1 MFLKFSQ
8 YINESIQIELSE
20 ILFEGGSFG
29 HMAHPYD
36 DIDLTFSEIKNLISA
51 ALQGGL
57 DKEVI
62 PTEKLDGQ
70 AIAVSWRN
78 GELIASRNQG
88 DRKNAGASSMTVQQ
102 VIDKFAGRG
111 EISDAFSFAIQ
122 DLSKAISKIN
132 PKKREKIFNNGKS
145 FMHLELIYP
154 PTTNVVNYDAY
165 KLIFHNTSDYDMD
178 GKEIGQDKKAAAVL
192 TKLIKEVNA
201 DIQNTYQIDP
211 PKAIQFS
218 KNINYEADREKFF
231 KELAQVQK
239 NAGMTD
245 NQTIQDYIK
254 REFTRL
260 FQQQAARD
268 GYDLED
274 NILDG
279 MIKRFAF
286 LDNSFSIR
294 HIKRE
299 ISNEDYKEWV
309 LDFAANKG
317 KKAAAY
323 YKKVI
328 GPIEVLFL
336 KLGTTVIKNATGFL
350 AVNPDKETERIK
362 QELESAIKKVR
373 ASGSEAEVNK
383 LEQNFRKLE
392 AIGGFDSVVPTEG
405 FVFQHKGKTY
415 KMTGSFAPVNQIL
428 GVIKYMK

>member
-1 MFLKFSQ
+1 MFLKYNQ
-8 YINESIQIELSE
+8 YITESIQSDLSE
-20 ILFEGGSFG
+20 FLFEGGSFG

-36 DIDLTFSEIKNLISA
+36 DVDLTFKEIKNLISD

-88 DRKNAGASSMTVQQ
+88 DRKNAGASGMTVQQ
-102 VIDKFAGRG
+102 VTDKFAGRG
-111 EISDAFSFAIQ
+111 EISDAFSFAVQ
-122 DLSKAISKIN
+122 DLSTAISKID

-154 PTTNVVNYDAY
+154 PSTNVVNYDAY

-178 GKEIGQDKKAAAVL
+178 GKEIGQDKKAATIL

-211 PKAIQFS
+211 PKAIKFAKS
-218 KNINYEADREKFF
+218 INYEEDRSKFF
-231 KELAQVQK
+231 KELAKVQK
-239 NAGMTD
+239 HAGMTD
-245 NQTIQDYIK
+245 NQTIQDYIR

-268 GYDLED
+268 GYDIED

-286 LDNSFSIR
+286 LDNTFSIR
-294 HIKRE
+294 NIKKE
-299 ISNEDYKEWV
+299 ISNEDFKTWV

-336 KLGTTVIKNATGFL
+336 KLGSTVIKNATGFL
-350 AVNPDKETERIK
+350 ALNQDKEAERIK
-362 QELESAIKKVR
+362 QELEVAIKKVR

-405 FVFQHKGKTY
+405 FVFQYKGKTY

>member
-1 MFLKFSQ
+1 MFLKYNQ
-8 YINESIQIELSE
+8 YINESIQRDLSE
-20 ILFEGGSFG
+20 FLFEGGSFG

-36 DIDLTFSEIKNLISA
+36 DINLTFAEIKNLISD

-88 DRKNAGASSMTVQQ
+88 DRKNAGAAGMTVQQ

-111 EISDAFSFAIQ
+111 EISDAFSFAVQ
-122 DLSKAISKIN
+122 DLSKAISNID

-154 PTTNVVNYDAY
+154 PSTNVVNYDAY

-178 GKEIGQDKKAAAVL
+178 GIEIGQDKKAATIL

-201 DIQNTYQIDP
+201 DIQSTYQIDP
-211 PKAIQFS
+211 PKAIKFAKS
-218 KNINYEADREKFF
+218 INYEADRAKFF
-231 KELAQVQK
+231 KELSKIQQD
-239 NAGMTD
+239 AGVSD
-245 NQTIQDYIK
+245 KQTIQDYIY

-260 FQQQAARD
+260 LQQEAAKV
-268 GYDLED
+268 GYDIED
-274 NILDG
+274 DVLIGL
-279 MIKRFAF
+279 IKRFAF
-286 LDNSFSIR
+286 LDNTFSIR
-294 HIKRE
+294 NIKKE
-299 ISNEDYKEWV
+299 ISNEDFKTWV

-317 KKAAAY
+317 KKASAY
-323 YKKVI
+323 YKTVI
-328 GPIEVLFL
+328 KPIEILFL
-336 KLGTTVIKNATGFL
+336 KLGTQVIKNATGFL
-350 AVNPDKETERIK
+350 ALNPDKETTRIK
-362 QELESAIKKVR
+362 QELESVIQKVR
-373 ASGSEAEVNK
+373 GSGDTAAIAK
-383 LEQNFRKLE
+383 LETQFEKLQ

-405 FVFQHKGKTY
+405 FVFQYKGKTY